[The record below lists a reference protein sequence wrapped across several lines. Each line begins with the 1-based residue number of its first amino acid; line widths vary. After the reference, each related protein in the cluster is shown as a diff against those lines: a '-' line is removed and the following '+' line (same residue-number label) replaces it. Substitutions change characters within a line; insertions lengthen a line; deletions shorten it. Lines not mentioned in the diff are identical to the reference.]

1 MTSVRESPARDV
13 GELLADTAGLWK
25 LRKGAIANDVVLRGL
40 QSRDLNVLIDH
51 LEEEHGTDTDYFI
64 NATTIDQL
72 VGLGASTAL
81 VTLLRSAVG
90 DTDGIEVGWE
100 E

>member
-1 MTSVRESPARDV
+1 MPR
-13 GELLADTAGLWK
+13 LH
-25 LRKGAIANDVVLRGL
+25 RKSDGVYLGSISDD
-40 QSRDLNVLIDH
+40 DLNVLIDH

-64 NATTIDQL
+64 NTTTIDQL

-81 VTLLRSAVG
+81 VALLRSAVG
-90 DTDGIEVGWE
+90 DSDGIEVGWE

>member
-1 MTSVRESPARDV
+1 MPR
-13 GELLADTAGLWK
+13 LH
-25 LRKGAIANDVVLRGL
+25 RKSDGVCLGSLTDD
-40 QSRDLNVLIDH
+40 DLNVLIDH

-64 NATTIDQL
+64 NTTTIDQL

-81 VTLLRSAVG
+81 VTLLRSDVG